1 MRLVLLLGLSGLT
14 ACFTSLDERQLTHGS
29 GSSTGSDMTRPRDMA
44 SLADMAGSSCE
55 TFLDD
60 AVGAVPAGWTVQGGS
75 WSVIAVGAMH
85 ALAQQTAHATD
96 PQSIVNAA
104 PNDVQVTATL
114 LAGSSAGKNCVQA
127 RFVDTR
133 NHYSFCIAGGTSFTL
148 YRDKGGTVTE
158 LSGGPLNYDPGARH
172 QIALAVKGSALT
184 AQLDGTT
191 LGVAHDTTFGKGS
204 IALAADGPSSFSPV
218 CVQPL

>member
-1 MRLVLLLGLSGLT
+1 MRLPRLLLLILGGVS
-14 ACFTSLDERQLTHGS
+14 ACFTTLDERQLTH
-29 GSSTGSDMTRPRDMA
+29 SSHNPADMA
-44 SLADMAGSSCE
+44 NPDLAGLTDMAGSACE

-104 PNDVQVTATL
+104 PNDVRVTATL
-114 LAGSSAGKNCVQA
+114 LAGSSAGKTCVQA

-133 NHYSFCIAGGTSFTL
+133 NHYSFCVVGGTSFTL
-148 YRDKGGTVTE
+148 YRDKAGTTTE
-158 LSGGPLNYDPGARH
+158 LVGGPQSFDPRAMH
-172 QIALAVKGSALT
+172 ALTLAVKGSELT

-191 LGVAHDTTFGKGS
+191 LGVAHDTSFAKGS
-204 IALAADGPSSFSPV
+204 IALATDGPSSFTPV